1 MDKNVLHNLI
11 ADLEGPVKNTM
22 NFSTK
27 VDITEAKCLDL
38 ISKKYH
44 DLINDLK
51 MFTNLAKKYNLG
63 RLYDYKAYEF
73 NRYKFFVSFSGF
85 PQAILIKVKRMETDT
100 VIYTFYEDDIFI
112 NISEYSPKFR
122 DAFIHFLKDKNIV
135 VQNIV
140 SEIVKR
146 SENMQKEEKNR
157 LNDRLMI
164 YYSIINDLEDEK
176 PSKNIGFY
184 ENVFIY
190 VPSEKQILRI
200 SEGDGNNLSD
210 EDAMHGYVDY
220 IYYEQYDRNEEM
232 TNCNSGQIMLKEMF
246 RDRYKSTFKAIPD
259 VLDMAYGDR
268 NLKYTVLR

>member
-1 MDKNVLHNLI
+1 
-11 ADLEGPVKNTM
+11 
-22 NFSTK
+22 
-27 VDITEAKCLDL
+27 
-38 ISKKYH
+38 
-44 DLINDLK
+44 
-51 MFTNLAKKYNLG
+51 
-63 RLYDYKAYEF
+63 
-73 NRYKFFVSFSGF
+73 
-85 PQAILIKVKRMETDT
+85 
-100 VIYTFYEDDIFI
+100 
-112 NISEYSPKFR
+112 
-122 DAFIHFLKDKNIV
+122 
-135 VQNIV
+135 
-140 SEIVKR
+140 
-146 SENMQKEEKNR
+146 MQKEEKNR

>member
-85 PQAILIKVKRMETDT
+85 PQAILIKVKRMET
-100 VIYTFYEDDIFI
+100 
-112 NISEYSPKFR
+112 EY
-122 DAFIHFLKDKNIV
+122 IHFMKMIFSLTS
-135 VQNIV
+135 QNIAQ
-140 SEIVKR
+140 
-146 SENMQKEEKNR
+146 N
-157 LNDRLMI
+157 
-164 YYSIINDLEDEK
+164 LEMHL
-176 PSKNIGFY
+176 
-184 ENVFIY
+184 FI
-190 VPSEKQILRI
+190 S
-200 SEGDGNNLSD
+200 
-210 EDAMHGYVDY
+210 
-220 IYYEQYDRNEEM
+220 
-232 TNCNSGQIMLKEMF
+232 
-246 RDRYKSTFKAIPD
+246 
-259 VLDMAYGDR
+259 
-268 NLKYTVLR
+268 